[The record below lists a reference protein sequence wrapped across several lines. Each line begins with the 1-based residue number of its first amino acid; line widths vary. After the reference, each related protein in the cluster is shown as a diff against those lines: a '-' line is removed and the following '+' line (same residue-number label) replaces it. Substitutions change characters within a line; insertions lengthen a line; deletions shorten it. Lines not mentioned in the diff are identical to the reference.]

1 MLTPEKVLKASG
13 HVDRFADLMVKDMKN
28 GECFRLDHL
37 IKAALEKVKADKKT
51 NEETKARCDD
61 IVVKLDGERLEV
73 EDNAQF
79 LGMTID
85 SHLSWEKHCNNVA
98 DKISRSNS
106 VINRVKKL
114 LPTSSL
120 KLLYDSFIQPDI
132 LYGLPIW
139 GGCSNHNKIRI
150 LNIQKRA
157 IRTIT
162 KSYFHAHTEQGGHL

>member
-1 MLTPEKVLKASG
+1 MEGINDFFKANQLK
-13 HVDRFADLMVKDMKN
+13 LN
-28 GECFRLDHL
+28 T
-37 IKAALEKVKADKKT
+37 KKT
-51 NEETKARCDD
+51 KMVCFHRKSLQIKPDD
-61 IVVKLDGERLEV
+61 ILVKLDGERLEV

-85 SHLSWEKHCNNVA
+85 SHLSWEKHSNNVA
-98 DKISRSNS
+98 NKISRSNS

-120 KLLYDSFIQPDI
+120 KLLYDSFIQPHI

-139 GGCSNHNKIRI
+139 GGCINQNKKRI